1 VAVAVV
7 GEFIVGG
14 RKLLEALKRDGVE
27 VAAEFGVLGKN
38 HGAARDERVDQR
50 SLVLVVPHL
59 LLPDL
64 CAVPSPHLHSLL
76 FLFFSF
82 PFFSLPFF
90 LERMW
95 GGREMMSEEK
105 EKSLRSL

>member
-1 VAVAVV
+1 MAVAVV

-14 RKLLEALKRDGVE
+14 RELLEALKSDGVE
-27 VAAEFGVLGKN
+27 VAAEFSVLGKN

-64 CAVPSPHLHSLL
+64 CAVRTPSLSSFSFL
-76 FLFFSF
+76 FLSFSF
-82 PFFSLPFF
+82 PFFLDKDV
-90 LERMW
+90 
-95 GGREMMSEEK
+95 GRKRNEE
-105 EKSLRSL
+105 